1 MTEMLTNSFTQFW
14 DFVDSRGVIRRIVL
28 GLAIY
33 MLWVQGQWANEYASE
48 ALVLGKSDVGIA
60 AIMAAI
66 TAPATMLVGFIFK
79 NYLESRP

>member
-14 DFVDSRGVIRRIVL
+14 DFVHSRGVIRRIVL